1 MNKKIRMLTAYG
13 YKSHFVAK
21 LKVIFHIFLG
31 VRLPTESYDF
41 DCARAY
47 TTLVAL
53 AVTARGKNINSA
65 LA

>member
-1 MNKKIRMLTAYG
+1 MLTAYG
-13 YKSHFVAK
+13 
-21 LKVIFHIFLG
+21 FHHKICVLNAYEFLHFLG